1 VDKLSHGIQSLGR
14 EFSDVKGSTQ
24 GVRIPKDPP
33 PSQIDELRQGGPG
46 DERTRH
52 TDEIER
58 QTIIRHNERAQSQNE
73 GVTSQRILVVEDNII
88 NRRILSR
95 KLCSLGF
102 EIIEANDGQETLD
115 AYQNSSLDCILMDQ
129 EMPVISGNSATR
141 RIRELEKES
150 GTHIPILGMTANV
163 RAAQISEMLE
173 AGMDD
178 IINKPFRTEEIVA
191 KINQFLPMALGMTN
205 K

>member
-1 VDKLSHGIQSLGR
+1 
-14 EFSDVKGSTQ
+14 
-24 GVRIPKDPP
+24 
-33 PSQIDELRQGGPG
+33 
-46 DERTRH
+46 
-52 TDEIER
+52 
-58 QTIIRHNERAQSQNE
+58 
-73 GVTSQRILVVEDNII
+73 
-88 NRRILSR
+88 
-95 KLCSLGF
+95 LCSLGF
-102 EIIEANDGQETLD
+102 EIIEANNGQEALD

-129 EMPVISGNSATR
+129 EMPVINGNSATR

-150 GTHIPILGMTANV
+150 DTHIPILGMTANV

-205 K
+205 I